1 MRRKRILRRV
11 HYRDARGG
19 AGRDIREIV
28 EECSV
33 CGGTGKV
40 RMDKT
45 RCPICRGDGFAI
57 YRCQDL
63 WDVFDKII
71 VKHLRNTGRPRMP
84 AVQRDRLI
92 EGLCRHYKLHGRC
105 PTLKSTER
113 QNIRAFYGGNESELI
128 TFAGIWE
135 VIDREM
141 ENGHEQ
147 I

>member
-1 MRRKRILRRV
+1 MKRKRILRQR
-11 HYRDARGG
+11 HQADARGM
-19 AGRDIREIV
+19 GRDIREIV

-33 CGGTGKV
+33 CGGGGLV
-40 RMDKT
+40 REGKT
-45 RCPICRGDGFAI
+45 RCPICKGNGFAV

-84 AVQRDRLI
+84 AVQRDQLI

-105 PTLKSTER
+105 PTFKSMER
-113 QNIRAFYGGNESELI
+113 QNIRAFYGKDESELI

-135 VIDREM
+135 VMDREVGD
-141 ENGHEQ
+141 ET
-147 I
+147 